1 MRRTAHHSSKGFALA
16 SAMLIVML
24 LAGISVG
31 TLYLVNT
38 ESQLAATDLDSSR
51 AFYGA
56 EAAMEKTMVDLNS
69 LYGSILAPT
78 VSDIEGLGAAS
89 YQPVLSGI
97 TYPSYQFTIPN
108 VAGEPITEVRTISSG
123 PNEGLT
129 AYITPLTIG
138 VTARTPTGSEV
149 KMEREI
155 QMALIPVFQF
165 GVFSDVDLAYHPGP
179 GFNFTGRVHTNGNLY
194 MCSSNSSGLVF
205 HNKITAVGDIIR
217 AEMMNGLGVI
227 AQGRDDPIWIP
238 TAPAGCDGAQ
248 PACRDLQ
255 EDEGSKVAGPT
266 SADNANWSTLSLTDY
281 NGFIVNGDTGAKT
294 MDLPFVGP
302 GVSPK
307 ELILRPPAG
316 EDPSS
321 IMGSSRLYNMAQLRL
336 LISDTAAENPGGAGV
351 RLANVAPYYTGG
363 TYGATDTAFAEA
375 NKRMDG
381 DQLIDNVTPH
391 TCASPSDP
399 TVDAAEGGTVEC
411 WPLVD
416 GYLLVQAKQADGSF
430 TDVTMEWLNLGIS
443 RQNADAILKFQEL
456 KDTDMPPDGVP
467 NFPTTDLDIPWRSLH
482 LAFYDP
488 REGEIRDISQG
499 SGNTSCALGGIMNN
513 VDLDVGNLKR
523 WLEGTTG
530 TTGTNV
536 DSVPQNGYVF
546 YYSDRRGMLA
556 NPNLSPPRITGEYG
570 WEDLINPADSS
581 GVPNDVLDTG
591 EDVNQD
597 GQLDIYGAANIGVFV
612 NMGDKDPFERVDC
625 KDKGR
630 KNSVTGPRHGLKLVN
645 GSLGNLPLPGFTVA
659 TENMVYVVGNYNAD
673 NSGYGDPHAA
683 AGLIADAATFLSQ
696 NWEDW
701 TSISDA
707 TFVGSGTSR
716 TAVTSYYRVAV
727 AAGKGINWPNPTGW
741 TTNGNYGNDGGTHNF
756 LRYLERWS
764 GQTFNYRGS
773 LVSLYYSTYATGI
786 FKYPYTVYRAPTR
799 DYEFDEDFL
808 DLNKLPPGTPRFR
821 DVVNLGFRQVLT
833 PD

>member
-1 MRRTAHHSSKGFALA
+1 
-16 SAMLIVML
+16 MLIVLL

-56 EAAMEKTMVDLNS
+56 EAAMEKSMVDLNS

-78 VSDIEGLGAAS
+78 VSDIEGLGNSS
-89 YQPVLSGI
+89 YHPVISGI
-97 TYPSYQFTIPN
+97 TYPSYEFTIPN
-108 VAGEPITEVRTISSG
+108 NAGEPITEVRNIGSG

-179 GFNFTGRVHTNGNLY
+179 GFNFSGRVHTNGDLY
-194 MCSSNSSGLVF
+194 LCSSNSSGLVF

-217 AEMMNGLGVI
+217 AEMMNGLNVVTE
-227 AQGRDDPIWIP
+227 GRDDPIWIP
-238 TAPAGCDGAQ
+238 TAPAGCDGAEPY

-255 EDEGSKVAGPT
+255 EDEGSKVGGPA
-266 SADNANWSTLSLTDY
+266 SADNSNWSTLSLTDY
-281 NGFIVNGDTGAKT
+281 NGFVVNGDTGAKA

-316 EDPSS
+316 EDPNSVV
-321 IMGSSRLYNMAQLRL
+321 GGSRLYNMAQLRV

-351 RLANVAPYYTGG
+351 RLANVGPYYTGG
-363 TYGATDTAFAEA
+363 TYGTTDTAFAEA
-375 NKRMDG
+375 NKSVDG

-391 TCASPSDP
+391 ICASGDAA
-399 TVDAAEGGTVEC
+399 VDAAEGGSNEC

-416 GYLLVQAKQADGSF
+416 GFLLVQAKQANGSY
-430 TDVTMEWLNLGIS
+430 TDVTMEWLNLGIA
-443 RQNADAILKFQEL
+443 RENADAILNFQEL
-456 KDTDMPPDGVP
+456 KDTDMPPDGVA
-467 NFPTTDLDIPWRSLH
+467 NFPTADLDIPWRSLH
-482 LAFYDP
+482 LAFYDA

-499 SGNTSCALGGIMNN
+499 AGNSSCALGGIMNN
-513 VDLDVGNLKR
+513 VDLNVGNLKR

-530 TTGTNV
+530 TTGTDV
-536 DSVPQNGYVF
+536 ESTSQNGYVF
-546 YYSDRRGMLA
+546 YFSDRRGMLPD
-556 NPNLSPPRITGEYG
+556 PNLSPPRITGEYG
-570 WEDLINPADSS
+570 WEDLINADAA
-581 GVPNDVLDTG
+581 GVPNGVLDTG
-591 EDVNQD
+591 EDVNQNGEVD
-597 GQLDIYGAANIGVFV
+597 TYGAANIGVFV

-630 KNSVTGPRHGLKLVN
+630 KNRVTGPRHGLKLVN
-645 GSLGNLPLPGFTVA
+645 GSLGSLPLPGFTVA
-659 TENMVYVVGNYNAD
+659 TENMVYVVGNYNAND
-673 NSGYGDPHAA
+673 AGYGDPHSSAA
-683 AGLIADAATFLSQ
+683 IIADAANFLSQ
-696 NWEDW
+696 NWQDW
-701 TSISDA
+701 TSITDA
-707 TFVGSGTSR
+707 TNTEAGTSR
-716 TAVTSYYRVAV
+716 TAATSFYRVAV
-727 AAGKGINWPNPTGW
+727 AAGKSINWPNPAW
-741 TTNGNYGNDGGTHNF
+741 AAAIPDGNYGNDGGTHNF

-773 LVSLYYSTYATGI
+773 LVSLYYSTYATGT
-786 FKYPYTVYRAPTR
+786 FKYDENTVYRAPTR

-821 DVVNLGFRQVLT
+821 DVVNLGFRRVLT